1 MSDNGKK
8 IKLLMADDEKE
19 FLETSARALGRRD
32 FDIHLAYDGTT
43 ALQMMQQDRYDIVI
57 LDVKMPGLDGV
68 EVFRRM
74 QELWPYVPVI
84 LLTGHGSINQAF
96 QTSKEGVADYL
107 TKPCDIDELTSHIKD
122 VLTRA
127 GKRIKP
133 SLTPSD
139 EENELVHVLLVDD
152 EVELLESL
160 KKILERRQM
169 EIHIAQT
176 GEKALELLKD
186 TFIDVVVLDVKMPG
200 MDGLEVLQKI
210 KKSFPTV
217 EVILLTG
224 HPSVETAI
232 KGIKLGASEYFIK
245 PAKEDALVN
254 IIHRVYKS
262 RRENIIKQD
271 RNNIEEIKR
280 KYPD

>member
-1 MSDNGKK
+1 MSESVKK
-8 IKLLMADDEKE
+8 IKLLMVDDEKE

-43 ALQMMQQDRYDIVI
+43 ALQMMQQDQYDIVV

-74 QELWPYVPVI
+74 QETWPSVPVI

-107 TKPCDIDELTSHIKD
+107 TKPCDIDELTSHIQD
-122 VLTRA
+122 VLARV
-127 GKRIKP
+127 GKRPQPQNVSTDDIK
-133 SLTPSD
+133 D
-139 EENELVHVLLVDD
+139 FIHVLLVDD

-160 KKILERRQM
+160 KRILERRQM
-169 EIHIAQT
+169 EIHTAQS
-176 GEKALELLKD
+176 GEKALQLLKD
-186 TFIDVVVLDVKMPG
+186 TFVDVVVLDVKMPG
-200 MDGLEVLQKI
+200 MDGLDVLQKI
-210 KKSFPTV
+210 KEKFPTV

-232 KGIKLGASEYFIK
+232 RGIKLGASEYFIK
-245 PAKEDALVN
+245 PAKEEALVN
-254 IIHRVYKS
+254 IIKRVYS
-262 RRENIIKQD
+262 TRQENIIKED
-271 RNNIEEIKR
+271 KTSLEEIKR
-280 KYPD
+280 KFPD

>member
-1 MSDNGKK
+1 MSESVKK
-8 IKLLMADDEKE
+8 IKLLMVDDEKD

-32 FDIHLAYDGTT
+32 IDIHLAYDGTT
-43 ALQMMQQDRYDIVI
+43 ALQMMQQDQYDIVV

-74 QELWPYVPVI
+74 QEMWPYVPVI

-122 VLTRA
+122 ILARTGKQTR
-127 GKRIKP
+127 P
-133 SLTPSD
+133 SKTHSD
-139 EENELVHVLLVDD
+139 NGEELIHVLLVDD
-152 EVELLESL
+152 EIELLESL
-160 KKILERRQM
+160 KRILQRRQM
-169 EIHIAQT
+169 EINIAQT
-176 GEKALELLKD
+176 GEKALALLKD
-186 TFIDVVVLDVKMPG
+186 TYVDVVVLDVKMPG

-210 KKSFPTV
+210 KKDFPTV

-232 KGIKLGASEYFIK
+232 KGIKFGASEYFIK
-245 PAKEDALVN
+245 PAKEEALVN
-254 IIHRVYKS
+254 IIQRVYKS
-262 RRENIIKQD
+262 RQSNILKQD
-271 RNNIEEIKR
+271 RNNIEDIRR
-280 KYPD
+280 KFPD

>member
-1 MSDNGKK
+1 MSESVKK
-8 IKLLMADDEKE
+8 IKLLMVDDEKE

-43 ALQMMQQDRYDIVI
+43 ALQMMQQDQFDIVV
-57 LDVKMPGLDGV
+57 LDVRMPGLDGV
-68 EVFRRM
+68 EVFRRI
-74 QELWPYVPVI
+74 QEMWPYVPVI

-122 VLTRA
+122 ILARTGMRSRPPKA
-127 GKRIKP
+127 
-133 SLTPSD
+133 PSD
-139 EENELVHVLLVDD
+139 EGEELIHVLLVDD

-160 KKILERRQM
+160 KRILERRQM
-169 EIHIAQT
+169 EIHIAQN
-176 GEKALELLKD
+176 GENALELLKD
-186 TFIDVVVLDVKMPG
+186 TFVDVVVLDVKMPG
-200 MDGLEVLQKI
+200 IDGLEVLEKI
-210 KKSFPTV
+210 KKGFPTV

-245 PAKEDALVN
+245 PAKEEALVN
-254 IIHRVYKS
+254 IIQRVYKS
-262 RRENIIKQD
+262 RQENILKQD
-271 RNNIEEIKR
+271 RNHIEDLRR